1 MLQVKSNS
9 ETSRLNF
16 IYKSWHFFQKD
27 FKQEFRTRYAIN
39 AIILFAVVT
48 LVAISFS
55 IGTYGADNTTK
66 AALLWVILFF
76 SAMSGLAHIFNRE
89 EEKHTSETLKLVV
102 EPLVVYAGKLLF
114 NFLLLLVLEV
124 IIIPLFFMVMNYS
137 VQNLPLFIAILFL
150 GSIGLSSGAT
160 IIAAIISKA
169 GARGALFSV
178 LSFPILLPVLI
189 TGISATRIIVI
200 QSDVTAISKE
210 LQMLFAYS
218 VVIITASVLLFDVIW
233 KE

>member
-1 MLQVKSNS
+1 LD
-9 ETSRLNF
+9 F
-16 IYKSWHFFQKD
+16 ISKAWFLFQKD

-39 AIILFAVVT
+39 SIILFAVVT

-55 IGTYGADNTTK
+55 IGTYGANDTTK

-89 EEKHTSETLKLVV
+89 EEKHTSETLKMVTT
-102 EPLVVYAGKLLF
+102 PLVVYLGKLLF
-114 NFLLLLVLEV
+114 NFLLLLLLEV
-124 IIIPLFFMVMNYS
+124 ITIPLFFVVMNYS
-137 VQNLPLFIAILFL
+137 VQNLPLFVLVLFL

-169 GARGALFSV
+169 GSKGTLFSV
-178 LSFPILLPVLI
+178 LAFPVLLPVLV
-189 TGISATRIIVI
+189 TGISATRIIVM
-200 QSDVTAISKE
+200 QSELMAVSKE

-218 VVIITASVLLFDVIW
+218 VVIITASVLLFDIIW
-233 KE
+233 QE

>member
-1 MLQVKSNS
+1 MKYHLEKSK
-9 ETSRLNF
+9 LNF
-16 IYKSWHFFQKD
+16 ICRSWYLFQKD

-39 AIILFAVVT
+39 AIILFAVIT

-55 IGTYGADNTTK
+55 IGTYGANNNTK

-102 EPLVVYAGKLLF
+102 EPLVVYTGKLLF
-114 NFLLLLVLEV
+114 NFLLLLLLEAITV
-124 IIIPLFFMVMNYS
+124 PLFFIVMNYS
-137 VQNLPLFIAILFL
+137 VQNLILLLAILLL
-150 GSIGLSSGAT
+150 GSIGLAAGAT

-169 GARGALFSV
+169 GSKGALFSV
-178 LSFPILLPVLI
+178 LAFPILLPVLV

-200 QSDVTAISKE
+200 QSEIMAISKE

-218 VVIITASVLLFDVIW
+218 VVIITASVLLFDIIW

>member
-1 MLQVKSNS
+1 LD
-9 ETSRLNF
+9 F
-16 IYKSWHFFQKD
+16 ISKSWLLFQKD

-39 AIILFAVVT
+39 SIILFAVVT

-55 IGTYGADNTTK
+55 IGTYGANDTTK

-89 EEKHTSETLKLVV
+89 EEKHTSETLKLVAT
-102 EPLVVYAGKLLF
+102 PLMVYSGKLLF
-114 NFLLLLVLEV
+114 NFLLLCLLE
-124 IIIPLFFMVMNYS
+124 IITIPLFFVVMNYT
-137 VQNLPLFIAILFL
+137 VQSLSIFLLILLL

-169 GARGALFSV
+169 GSKGALFSV
-178 LSFPILLPVLI
+178 LAFPVLLPVLI
-189 TGISATRIIVI
+189 TGISATRIIVM
-200 QSDVTAISKE
+200 QSEVMAVSKE
-210 LQMLFAYS
+210 IQMLFAYS
-218 VVIITASVLLFDVIW
+218 VVIITASVLLFDIIW